1 MKKSECNCEIVDGV
15 SPFRVVMMMMAMRL
29 DAICA
34 KLKLSKGTS
43 ESGISKSENN
53 NCSESLDV
61 ISRHS
66 LTLAVEDSDKDQSAA
81 GGRISFS
88 DKTVAPS
95 SAAAAFGN
103 SSSAVGR
110 RSRRKNFQPKC
121 IQDVNSE
128 EIPEEK
134 LDLTKVGE
142 GDGSGEVDEVDA
154 CSDLQV
160 LDLRMANTSHKQES
174 MRKYRNEEEEEEE
187 DADGLSVDECGVIDL
202 SLRRTD
208 DMRTLAKSASRKDNQ
223 SEMVKLNFK
232 TSHNDNDNNNAKD
245 VSLSDGDVVSCSS
258 GKQPVDEDLPMNEF
272 ALHSINKLLKI
283 YGLEEEEDE
292 QEEEEGD
299 GDSDFNVKCLPLP
312 LSSTALLWNS
322 EFANTKSVLG
332 KCNIGDSSSTTA
344 EVPVSCDD
352 DLDRTQSL
360 TSSTRSMEANVS
372 FYENSSLPGLLVKSK
387 KYFFPFLVVFV
398 LCRVKLS

>member
-1 MKKSECNCEIVDGV
+1 
-15 SPFRVVMMMMAMRL
+15 MMAMRL

-142 GDGSGEVDEVDA
+142 G
-154 CSDLQV
+154 
-160 LDLRMANTSHKQES
+160 
-174 MRKYRNEEEEEEE
+174 EEI
-187 DADGLSVDECGVIDL
+187 S
-202 SLRRTD
+202 
-208 DMRTLAKSASRKDNQ
+208 Q
-223 SEMVKLNFK
+223 
-232 TSHNDNDNNNAKD
+232 
-245 VSLSDGDVVSCSS
+245 
-258 GKQPVDEDLPMNEF
+258 
-272 ALHSINKLLKI
+272 
-283 YGLEEEEDE
+283 
-292 QEEEEGD
+292 
-299 GDSDFNVKCLPLP
+299 
-312 LSSTALLWNS
+312 
-322 EFANTKSVLG
+322 
-332 KCNIGDSSSTTA
+332 
-344 EVPVSCDD
+344 
-352 DLDRTQSL
+352 
-360 TSSTRSMEANVS
+360 
-372 FYENSSLPGLLVKSK
+372 
-387 KYFFPFLVVFV
+387 
-398 LCRVKLS
+398 